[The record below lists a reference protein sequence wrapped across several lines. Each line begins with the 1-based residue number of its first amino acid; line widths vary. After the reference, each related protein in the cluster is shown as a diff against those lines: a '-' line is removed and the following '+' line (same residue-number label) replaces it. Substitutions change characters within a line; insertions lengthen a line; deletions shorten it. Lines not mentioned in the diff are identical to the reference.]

1 MDSIAIHGP
10 SSYSSSSPHSWTY
23 DVFLSFRG
31 EDTHYN
37 FTDHL
42 HSSLDR
48 KGINTFIDNDKLER
62 GTEISPAL
70 LKAMQESMISLII
83 FSDIPIPKEA

>member
-1 MDSIAIHGP
+1 MDSITIHGA
-10 SSYSSSSPHSWTY
+10 SSSSSSSPQSWTC

-31 EDTHYN
+31 EDTRYN

-48 KGINTFIDNDKLER
+48 KGINTFIDNDKLE
-62 GTEISPAL
+62 GGIYISLAL
-70 LKAMQESMISLII
+70 LKAIQGSMISLII
-83 FSDIPIPKEA
+83 FSENYASST